1 MHDVSSVLD
10 PRIHPGGSVG
20 EHALSLSHQLHVHQR
35 SVGAVE
41 SAGSRTGRDPG
52 SGGWCEA
59 QALSVGELI
68 RHLVDRIMAMNSLFS
83 FVMCRCA
90 LLLIGLFQEGITWMR
105 FLRKFG
111 LNGILADDMGLGKTL
126 QTLTV
131 LAMGIQESG
140 WFGLFL
146 LASFCSL

>member
-52 SGGWCEA
+52 SGGWGEA

-68 RHLVDRIMAMNSLFS
+68 G
-83 FVMCRCA
+83 CT
-90 LLLIGLFQEGITWMR
+90 GI
-105 FLRKFG
+105 
-111 LNGILADDMGLGKTL
+111 
-126 QTLTV
+126 
-131 LAMGIQESG
+131 
-140 WFGLFL
+140 
-146 LASFCSL
+146 